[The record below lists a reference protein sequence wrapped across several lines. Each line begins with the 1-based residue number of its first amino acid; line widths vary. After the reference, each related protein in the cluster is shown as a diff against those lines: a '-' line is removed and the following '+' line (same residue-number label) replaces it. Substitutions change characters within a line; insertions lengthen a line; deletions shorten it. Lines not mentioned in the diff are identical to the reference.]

1 MSDLRGPM
9 TSRLSLSLS
18 YSFSVQFILWIFQAF
33 CRFAKGPLAGNL
45 TPTCHLSLHLK
56 HFTHNPPMGHISWPP
71 SLSLFSSPPFGVELS
86 VDLFLFS
93 IGRKGRDET
102 TRPPSEASLGPD
114 RIRAGLSVSFSAG
127 RPLFK
132 LPSSSSSSFSHCKWG
147 HLFCSIQADSQRC
160 SKPTSHYLAFPSLC
174 FVSLRGCPLV
184 PLSLPLTLSLHKWFP
199 MLPQLGSEIINK
211 ENQM

>member
-1 MSDLRGPM
+1 MSDLRGAPDL
-9 TSRLSLSLS
+9 SSVSLSLS
-18 YSFSVQFILWIFQAF
+18 ITLLLCSLQLFHSIFQAF
-33 CRFAKGPLAGNL
+33 C
-45 TPTCHLSLHLK
+45 TCASLPCWKSRPYL
-56 HFTHNPPMGHISWPP
+56 PP
-71 SLSLFSSPPFGVELS
+71 SQILHPQSSHGPHYLASLPLSLFFPTIWVELP

-93 IGRKGRDET
+93 FGRKGRDEA

-114 RIRAGLSVSFSAG
+114 QIRAGLSVSFSAG

-147 HLFCSIQADSQRC
+147 HLFCSIQADAQRC

-184 PLSLPLTLSLHKWFP
+184 SLSPSLYLSLS
-199 MLPQLGSEIINK
+199 S
-211 ENQM
+211 